1 MGGTSGA
8 MMTSRVSCSP
18 VDRAGPA
25 KQGAI
30 CLDREPDF
38 ALVRQLCSRDR
49 KAVDSAFSQ
58 LYDQYETKVFGTA
71 LRVLGDRALAADATQ
86 LTFLTVLRKAR
97 KFNFRCAFSSWLY
110 RVAVNRCI
118 DLKRKR
124 TRHRPLS
131 MTEPEVALLAEGGDS
146 RRAGNLGPDVNA
158 ERSELVQVIK
168 EAISRL
174 NPRLSVVVVLRY
186 LEGLGYDEISE
197 ILDVPLGTVKS
208 RLNRAH
214 AALEQDLGP
223 RLDSLS

>member
-1 MGGTSGA
+1 M
-8 MMTSRVSCSP
+8 
-18 VDRAGPA
+18 
-25 KQGAI
+25 
-30 CLDREPDF
+30 DREQDF

-49 KAVDSAFSQ
+49 KAVDSAFTQ
-58 LYDQYETKVFGTA
+58 LYDLYESKVFGTA

-86 LTFLTVLRKAR
+86 LTFLTVLRKAG
-97 KFNFRCAFSSWLY
+97 KFDFRSAFSSWLY

-124 TRHRPLS
+124 TRQRSVS
-131 MTEPEVALLAEGGDS
+131 MTEPEVAVLAEGGDA
-146 RRAGNLGPDVNA
+146 RRTEISDPEVNA

-168 EAISRL
+168 EAISKL

-186 LEGLGYDEISE
+186 LEGLGYEEISE
-197 ILDVPLGTVKS
+197 ILDVPLGTVTS